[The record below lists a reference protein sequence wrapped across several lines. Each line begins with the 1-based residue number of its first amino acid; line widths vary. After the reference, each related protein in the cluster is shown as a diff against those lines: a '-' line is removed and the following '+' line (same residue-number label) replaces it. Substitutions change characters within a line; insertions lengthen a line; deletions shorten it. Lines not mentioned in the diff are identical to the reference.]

1 MADDPKENT
10 PPTEKPPDLTTTRA
24 VRMLLDVLASTQ
36 TTIVLL
42 GATALATLAGTLLPR
57 AAAFRFV
64 YGRLWFHLLLGFL
77 GLNLVACMVW
87 RRRVSLAR
95 AWSLLMHAGIL
106 LVLLGALVTLVSA
119 ERGSVRL
126 SPGYATDSYTPLD
139 TPPRGHENAPLGFTL
154 GLVDFRIVWHPP
166 VDRLSAVRG
175 DGALGTVRIGP
186 EGSATVPGTDL
197 EILGATFT
205 PGAGPGLVEI
215 TAPGNVRL
223 ALPAKVGTVQV
234 INEDRLAVRILRY
247 EPAHMETPSRDGHAV
262 VGSAELMPIDP
273 ALQIV
278 IVRNG
283 REGPPEWLFANPER
297 RRLPPG
303 SRGPNSPAIRFL
315 HPAFPRLEAR
325 VKSPSGERTIAIDHG
340 IAEDSPWGDGISL
353 EYKRDAPRVRE
364 YESEVEVFE
373 NGKAVRTHTI
383 TVNAPLVHKGTRL
396 SQSSCYW
403 ARGPVTVLGV
413 SRDPGVWLVY
423 AGFIAGIA
431 GLVGMYH
438 VAPLLRR
445 LRRGRAR
452 RENSTDAIA

>member
-1 MADDPKENT
+1 MADGPKENT
-10 PPTEKPPDLTTTRA
+10 PPTEKPPDLTTTQTAR
-24 VRMLLDVLASTQ
+24 VLLDILASTR
-36 TTIVLL
+36 TAIVLL
-42 GATALATLAGTLLPR
+42 GAVALATLAGTLLPR

-64 YGRLWFHLLLGFL
+64 YGRPWFHVLLGLL

-87 RRRVSLAR
+87 RKRVSLAR

-119 ERGSVRL
+119 ERGSARL
-126 SPGYATDSYTPLD
+126 SPGYATDSYTPRD
-139 TPPRGHENAPLGFTL
+139 ARPCGREDVPLGFGL

-166 VDRLSAVRG
+166 VDRLSAAR
-175 DGALGTVRIGP
+175 DGAALGTVRIEPDGA
-186 EGSATVPGTDL
+186 ATVPGTDL

-215 TAPGNVRL
+215 TAPGNIRL
-223 ALPAKVGTVQV
+223 ALPAEVGTVQV
-234 INEDRLAVRILRY
+234 INEDRLAVQILRY
-247 EPAHMETPSRDGHAV
+247 EPAYMERPSRDGHAA
-262 VGSAELMPIDP
+262 VGSAEVMPIDP

-283 REGPPEWLFANPER
+283 REGPPEWLFANPKH

-303 SRGPNSPAIRFL
+303 SRGPYSPGIRFL
-315 HPAFPRLEAR
+315 HPAFPRIEAR

-353 EYKRDAPRVRE
+353 EYRRDAPRVKE
-364 YESEVEVFE
+364 YESEVEVLE
-373 NGKAVRTHTI
+373 NGKVVTHTI
-383 TVNAPLVHKGTRL
+383 SVNAPLVHKGARL
-396 SQSSCYW
+396 SQNSCYW

-413 SRDPGVWLVY
+413 SRDSGAWLVY

-438 VAPLLRR
+438 VAPLIRR
-445 LRRGRAR
+445 IRRGRAR
-452 RENSTDAIA
+452 TENGADEIA